1 MENTMENRIV
11 FLKKLK
17 TELLHNWA
25 IPLLGIIPKELKAGS
40 QTDICMPMFIKALS
54 TIAEIWKQTNCPST
68 NEWIM

>member
-1 MENTMENRIV
+1 MENRIV

-54 TIAEIWKQTNCPST
+54 TIAEIWK
-68 NEWIM
+68 